1 MITAIILKYKTDTD
15 KLRKYLLEIGCDDV
29 IVVDNSKHNSGT
41 ARGFTLG
48 MQHVKDGFIWLL
60 DEDNMPERDALKHLK
75 MEFFFTFEDFYA
87 LACNRTG
94 YKNIVDINSVIGS
107 PNACLGL
114 NIFKY
119 KETRRNLARTAHGL
133 RDLPV
138 AMYGGLFFHRRL
150 LDRIGYP
157 DPDYFMYCDDF
168 EWTYRIT
175 KLGGKI
181 ILVDKARIAEPDHP
195 RDCLLASRNHLRFQK
210 QFVTNKFV
218 FKINYYL
225 YLLYLLLTRNFPKF
239 KTLKS
244 VKL

>member
-60 DEDNMPERDALKHLK
+60 DEDNIPN
-75 MEFFFTFEDFYA
+75 EDSRSVLREIWSFYGSPLYA
-87 LACNRTG
+87 FACNRTG
-94 YKNIVDINSVIGS
+94 YEHIVNINSVIGS

-114 NIFKY
+114 NVFKY
-119 KETRRNLARTAHGL
+119 KETRRNLARIAYGY
-133 RDLPV
+133 RSVPV
-138 AMYGGLFFHRRL
+138 AMYGGLFFHSSL
-150 LDRIGYP
+150 LECIGYP

-175 KLGGKI
+175 KRGGKI
-181 ILVDKARIAEPDHP
+181 FLVDKARISEPDHP
-195 RDCLLASRNHLRFQK
+195 RDSLLASRNHLRFQK
-210 QFVTNKFV
+210 QFVTNKFA

-239 KTLKS
+239 KALRNEP
-244 VKL
+244 